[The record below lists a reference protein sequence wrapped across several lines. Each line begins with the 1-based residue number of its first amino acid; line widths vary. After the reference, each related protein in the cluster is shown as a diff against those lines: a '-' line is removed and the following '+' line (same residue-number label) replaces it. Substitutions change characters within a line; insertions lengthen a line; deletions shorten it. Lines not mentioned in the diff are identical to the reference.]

1 MDCSLIT
8 VARLWEERHWTA
20 IERGAPTVADLR
32 LRTGRSV
39 GFVAKCLRREWRS
52 ARAV

>member
-1 MDCSLIT
+1 MDCSWIT

-32 LRTGRSV
+32 LRAYR
-39 GFVAKCLRREWRS
+39 FI
-52 ARAV
+52 